1 MTRMTQ
7 RTRLHP
13 SQLAAWR
20 LFLTLHRRLVDAID
34 RDLQQT
40 GRLPLS
46 SYDVLIELREAP
58 DHRLR
63 MAELARRVVL
73 SRSGL
78 TRLVDRLEGEGY
90 LTREQTPGDRRGF
103 YATITEQGVS
113 ALRAAWPIYSRGI
126 QRYFAEA
133 LSTEEAE
140 TLAALL
146 QKIADHFRE
155 QA

>member
-1 MTRMTQ
+1 MTKLQ
-7 RTRLHP
+7 G

-34 RDLQQT
+34 RDLQQA

-46 SYDVLIELREAP
+46 SYDVLIELQEAP

-63 MAELARRVVL
+63 MAELAHRVVL

-90 LTREQTPGDRRGF
+90 LTREQAPGDRRGF

-113 ALRAAWPIYSRGI
+113 ALRTAWPIYSRGI

>member
-1 MTRMTQ
+1 MTKLQ
-7 RTRLHP
+7 G

-34 RDLQQT
+34 RDLQQA

-46 SYDVLIELREAP
+46 SYDVLIELQEAP

-90 LTREQTPGDRRGF
+90 LTREQAPGDRRGF

-113 ALRAAWPIYSRGI
+113 ALRTAWPIYSRGI

>member
-1 MTRMTQ
+1 MTKLQ
-7 RTRLHP
+7 G

-34 RDLQQT
+34 RDLQQA

-46 SYDVLIELREAP
+46 SYDVLIELQEAP

-63 MAELARRVVL
+63 MAELAHRVVL

-90 LTREQTPGDRRGF
+90 LTREQAPGDRRGF

-113 ALRAAWPIYSRGI
+113 ALRTAWPISSRGI

-155 QA
+155 QE